1 MGTDDF
7 YHKRK
12 KTRTSVKKKVEQK
25 AVLIALEDTKSSKYY
40 FEGLI
45 KDKGLT
51 GQVIFAKHQGTNP
64 KNVLNAIDQH
74 IAANKK
80 IKYSKKWIVID
91 KDDWSL
97 DELNGVISRAKANE
111 VCVAL
116 SNESYELWVL
126 LHFKPITRYMSRI
139 DLNRELCEIFQERF
153 GMDYEK
159 SIKDIYPLTVG
170 LQQDAMTNARKLI
183 NMHKGNNG
191 EINPVHMN
199 PLTMIYELVECLNSL
214 YSKEEKCQCFP

>member
-12 KTRTSVKKKVEQK
+12 KTRTTAKKKVEQK

-74 IAANKK
+74 LEVNKK

-97 DELNGVISRAKANE
+97 DELNGVISSAKANE

-116 SNESYELWVL
+116 SNESYELWLL
-126 LHFKPITRYMSRI
+126 LHFKPITRYMSRV
-139 DLNRELCEIFQERF
+139 DLNCELREVFQERF

-159 SIKDIYPLTVG
+159 SIEDIYPLTVG
-170 LQQDAMTNARKLI
+170 LQKAAIVNAKNLVT
-183 NMHKGNNG
+183 MHQRNHGK
-191 EINPVHMN
+191 INPIDMN
-199 PLTMIYELVECLNSL
+199 PLTMIYQLVECLNSL
-214 YSKEEKCQCFP
+214 YEAKQECDCFP